1 MSVTLS
7 DQTLALK
14 FRFRNFPP
22 PDGNVGFRRS
32 AFPEDSK
39 FRQGW
44 YAESPLIARFLE
56 SHYVFSR
63 LAARLQTLDEHHPQF
78 VALAVEQTLLE
89 AVDVR
94 ASDVHIVPGLEQ
106 VRIDFR
112 VDGVLQH
119 AADLPARLATNV
131 VARLKVLADLLTY
144 RVDVPQ
150 EGRIKQGPAGVE
162 MRLSAFPTIFGEK
175 AVVRLF
181 AGSGRHLLPDD
192 LGLPADISTGLERA
206 LHETAGV
213 LLLAGPAGS
222 GKTTTAYACLRELQR
237 RFADSKA
244 LATLED
250 PVESILPGVVQSAIQ
265 PAHGFDYATG
275 LKSLLRQ
282 DPDVLLVGEIRDPET
297 AETVFRAGLTG
308 HLVLTTF
315 HAGSAA
321 EAVSRLRDLGVE
333 SYLLRAALLAIVCQ
347 RLVRRLCDCGTWS
360 ETAAVEL
367 GLSVPRSRV
376 AGGCAACGA
385 SGYRGRMLLVE
396 LLQDQLPALAPHILS
411 GADAVE
417 LQQYAVAEGMQSFTN
432 RARMALEQGETS
444 AIEIRRVLGFRV

>member
-1 MSVTLS
+1 MLTAHPIV
-7 DQTLALK
+7 
-14 FRFRNFPP
+14 
-22 PDGNVGFRRS
+22 
-32 AFPEDSK
+32 
-39 FRQGW
+39 
-44 YAESPLIARFLE
+44 RFLE
-56 SHYVFSR
+56 SHSVFSR
-63 LAARLQTLDEHHPQF
+63 LAARLQTLDERHPQF
-78 VALAVEQTLLE
+78 VAQAVEQTLLE
-89 AVDVR
+89 AVEVR
-94 ASDVHIVPGLEQ
+94 ASDVHIVPGPEQ

-119 AADLPARLATNV
+119 AAELPARLATNV

-181 AGSGRHLLPDD
+181 AGSGRHLLPGD
-192 LGLPADISTGLERA
+192 LGLPADVAEGLEQA

-250 PVESILPGVVQSAIQ
+250 PVESLLPGVVQSAIQ

-321 EAVSRLRDLGVE
+321 EAISRLRDMGIE
-333 SYLLRAALLAIVCQ
+333 PYLLRAALLAIVCQ
-347 RLVRRLCDCGTWS
+347 RLVRRLCDCSAWS
-360 ETAAVEL
+360 ESAATEL
-367 GLSVPRSRV
+367 GLPAPRSRV
-376 AGGCAACGA
+376 AAGCMTCGT

-396 LLQDQLPALAPHILS
+396 LLQDQLPALATHILS

-417 LQQYAVAEGMQSFTN
+417 LQQRAVAEGMLSFSS
-432 RARMALEQGETS
+432 RAKEALERGQTS
-444 AIEIRRVLGFRV
+444 AVEIRRVLGFRV

>member
-1 MSVTLS
+1 M
-7 DQTLALK
+7 LK
-14 FRFRNFPP
+14 CPNT
-22 PDGNVGFRRS
+22 
-32 AFPEDSK
+32 
-39 FRQGW
+39 
-44 YAESPLIARFLE
+44 RFLE
-56 SHYVFSR
+56 SHSVFSR
-63 LAARLQTLDEHHPQF
+63 LAARLQTLDERHPQF
-78 VALAVEQTLLE
+78 VAQAVEQTLLE
-89 AVDVR
+89 AVEVR
-94 ASDVHIVPGLEQ
+94 ASDVHIIPGPEQ
-106 VRIDFR
+106 VRINFR

-119 AADLPARLATNV
+119 AAELPARLATNV

-162 MRLSAFPTIFGEK
+162 MRLSTFPTIFGEK

-181 AGSGRHLLPDD
+181 AGSGRHLLPGD
-192 LGLPADISTGLERA
+192 LGLPADVAEGLEQA

-250 PVESILPGVVQSAIQ
+250 PVESLLPGVVQSAIQ

-321 EAVSRLRDLGVE
+321 EAISRLRDMGIE
-333 SYLLRAALLAIVCQ
+333 PYLLRAALLAIVCQ
-347 RLVRRLCDCGTWS
+347 RLVRRLCDCSVWS
-360 ETAAVEL
+360 ESAAAEL
-367 GLSVPRSRV
+367 GLPAARSRV
-376 AGGCAACGA
+376 AVGCPACGT

-396 LLQDQLPALAPHILS
+396 LLRDQLPALAAHILS

-417 LQQYAVAEGMQSFTN
+417 LQKCAVAEGMLAFSS
-432 RARMALEQGETS
+432 RAKEALERGQTS
-444 AIEIRRVLGFRV
+444 AVEIRRVLGFRV

>member
-1 MSVTLS
+1 M
-7 DQTLALK
+7 
-14 FRFRNFPP
+14 
-22 PDGNVGFRRS
+22 
-32 AFPEDSK
+32 
-39 FRQGW
+39 
-44 YAESPLIARFLE
+44 
-56 SHYVFSR
+56 FSR
-63 LAARLQTLDEHHPQF
+63 LTSRLQSLEELHPQF
-78 VALAVEQTLLE
+78 VAQAVDQTLLE
-89 AVDVR
+89 AVEVR
-94 ASDVHIVPGLEQ
+94 ASDVHITPARER

-119 AADLPARLATNV
+119 AAELPARLATNV

-144 RVDVPQ
+144 RIDVPQ
-150 EGRIKQGPAGVE
+150 EGRIKEGPAGVE
-162 MRLSAFPTIFGEK
+162 MRLSTFPTIFGEK

-181 AGSGRHLLPDD
+181 VGSGQYLLPGD
-192 LGLPADISTGLERA
+192 LGLPADVAAGLERA

-222 GKTTTAYACLRELQR
+222 GKTTTAYASLRELQR
-237 RFADSKA
+237 RFSDSKA

-250 PVESILPGVVQSAIQ
+250 PVEAVLPGVVQSAIQ

-315 HAGSAA
+315 HAGGAA
-321 EAVSRLRDLGVE
+321 EAVSRLRDLGIE
-333 SYLLRAALLAIVCQ
+333 PYLLRAALLAIVCQ
-347 RLVRRLCDCGTWS
+347 RLVRRLCECGTWS
-360 ETAAVEL
+360 DTAAIEL
-367 GLSVPRSRV
+367 GLTIPRSRV
-376 AGGCAACGA
+376 ATGCLACGA
-385 SGYRGRMLLVE
+385 GGYVGRLVLVE
-396 LLQDQLPALAPHILS
+396 LLQDQLPALAQSILS

-417 LQQYAVAEGMQSFTN
+417 LQQRAVAEGMRSFAS
-432 RARMALEQGETS
+432 RALDALARGQTS